1 MTFKERADKQVER
14 PASRVEGP
22 ESRAEAS
29 GMLPSSSA
37 LHGSGVTL
45 VTGGVS
51 DHSKFNIAQRAACGS
66 IFRYR
71 LQSKKNRLSDIFRA

>member
-1 MTFKERADKQVER
+1 
-14 PASRVEGP
+14 
-22 ESRAEAS
+22 
-29 GMLPSSSA
+29 MLPSSSA